1 MDPSKFISQLDVHK
15 GLAPLNKFVAKVFW
29 PAKIRKMQNVKA
41 AMAAGEYFCDNAP
54 MPGKTIATSDLRHYG
69 PTRKIGRE
77 QTYGEFTLSFIM
89 ANSHIVRNAFLEW
102 MDYIIDPVTA
112 NIRYQNQYIGTVKVF
127 MFDQMATSTA
137 VNSATVGAEY
147 QQAFPTNVDAVN
159 LGWDQLNQVGKF
171 SVNFQYKKWVPING
185 AGHNNPNKRAPGGP
199 PQ

>member
-1 MDPSKFISQLDVHK
+1 MDPSKFISKLDEHK
-15 GLAPLNKFVAKVFW
+15 GLAPLNKFVAKVTW
-29 PAKIRKMQNVKA
+29 PSSLKSVNALLA
-41 AMAAGEYFCDNAP
+41 AQPAEFFCDSAP

-69 PTRKIGRE
+69 PTRKMGRE

-89 ANSHIVRNAFLEW
+89 TNSHIVRNAFLEW
-102 MDYIIDPVTA
+102 MDYIVDPKTSD
-112 NIRYQNQYIGTVKVF
+112 IQYQDNYKGAVKVL
-127 MFDQMATSTA
+127 MFSQDAKLTTEAAATL
-137 VNSATVGAEY
+137 GGEY
-147 QQAFPTNVDAVN
+147 QEAFPTNVDAVN

>member
-54 MPGKTIATSDLRHYG
+54 MPAKTIATSDLRHYG

-102 MDYIIDPVTA
+102 MDYIVDPKTSD
-112 NIRYQNQYIGTVKVF
+112 IQYQDLYKGSVKVL
-127 MFDQMATSTA
+127 MFSQDAKLTTEAAATL
-137 VNSATVGAEY
+137 GGEY
-147 QQAFPTNVDAVN
+147 LEAFPTNVDAVN

-171 SVNFQYKKWVPING
+171 NVNFAYKKWVPLK
-185 AGHNNPNKRAPGGP
+185 GHGDPNPVAAD
-199 PQ
+199 